1 VPPGGDS
8 DSTATPPPP
17 PCFPLDLW
25 NQRLTGGLSLQN
37 IDNKDFGY
45 KFFEMNILRLRGA
58 MFGGFQ
64 TKKQKGCAC
73 AASFPDYLIPL

>member
-8 DSTATPPPP
+8 DSTATHPLP

-45 KFFEMNILRLRGA
+45 KFFEMNILRLRGQCSA
-58 MFGGFQ
+58 VVSS
-64 TKKQKGCAC
+64 KSKR
-73 AASFPDYLIPL
+73 AARAQPRFLTI